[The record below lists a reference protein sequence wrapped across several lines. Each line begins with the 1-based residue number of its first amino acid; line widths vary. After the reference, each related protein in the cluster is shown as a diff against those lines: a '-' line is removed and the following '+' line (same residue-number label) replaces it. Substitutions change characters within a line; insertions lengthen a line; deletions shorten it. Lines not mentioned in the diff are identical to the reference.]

1 MVEKRPTKE
10 FGKRRPEPLP
20 LTPKNPVKE
29 PVKRSGHVA
38 LLVMGTIAVGSTAYA
53 LMPRQTC
60 QPNAQAAPGAAAP
73 PGQLPGQLPG
83 QPPSQPQDTACSSRG
98 SSGSG
103 GSGYHSSRW
112 GFFSSSDASSHSSSS
127 GTSSD
132 SGSGGVT
139 RGGFGSFAHAFGFS
153 GHGGG

>member
-1 MVEKRPTKE
+1 MTEKRPTKE

-20 LTPKNPVKE
+20 PPKE

-38 LLVMGTIAVGSTAYA
+38 LLVMGTIAVGTTAYA

-60 QPNAQAAPGAAAP
+60 QPNTQAASGATAP
-73 PGQLPGQLPG
+73 SG
-83 QPPSQPQDTACSSRG
+83 QPQDTACSSRA

-103 GSGYHSSRW
+103 GGYHSSRW
-112 GFFSSSDASSHSSSS
+112 GFVSSDSSSHSSSS

-153 GHGGG
+153 GRG